1 MQFEHL
7 DASGCFGNTISQ
19 NQIRVK
25 QNNSS
30 TMKIHFQ
37 IFLFLLSVSFWS
49 CNSAAES
56 PYENISFV
64 QKKSMPGVASAVA
77 FAIDSVGYVTLGRDS
92 SGIFRK
98 ECWAYNPRLDTWT
111 KKTPFPGV
119 ARVKAVAVVLNGKA
133 YVGLGFSGNGV
144 YTEKAYLKDFW
155 MYDPKIDTWTKK
167 DSFPSTFTIGN
178 GYFVQNNTL
187 YITCGT
193 NGAGFNNEAWK
204 FVADD
209 GEKGNWEKI
218 NDFPGPARG
227 VGVGC
232 GNGEHFYFG
241 TGYRTFIENDWWE
254 YFPAS
259 DSWKQRKNMPDTG
272 RENAVALSV
281 NNRIFVATGRHFG
294 GNLTG
299 GHLKS
304 DVLEYDIAHNVW
316 YERGNMPASGRE
328 SAISFTIGGKGYIGF
343 GENDSKV
350 LNDFWSFEP

>member
-1 MQFEHL
+1 
-7 DASGCFGNTISQ
+7 
-19 NQIRVK
+19 
-25 QNNSS
+25 
-30 TMKIHFQ
+30 MKINNN
-37 IFLFLLSVSFWS
+37 IFYLFFSILFWG
-49 CNSAAES
+49 CNTAADS
-56 PYENISFV
+56 PYTAISFE
-64 QKKSMPGVASAVA
+64 KKSSMPGNGLASAVG
-77 FAIDSVGYVTLGRDS
+77 FAVDGKGYVTLGRDS
-92 SGIFRK
+92 NGTFRK
-98 ECWAYNPRLDTWT
+98 ECWEYDPTLDTWT
-111 KKTPFPGV
+111 KKAPFRGDF

-133 YVGLGFSGNGV
+133 YIGLGYSGNGV
-144 YTEKAYLKDFW
+144 YKESTYLKDFW
-155 MYDPKIDTWTKK
+155 MYDPKIDTWTEK
-167 DSFPSTFTIGN
+167 DSFPSTFAIGN

-209 GEKGNWEKI
+209 EPTGNWVKI

-254 YFPAS
+254 YFPTT
-259 DSWKQRKNMPDTG
+259 DSWKQRKSMPDNG

-281 NNRIFVATGRHFG
+281 DKRIFVATGRHFG

-304 DVLEYDIAHNVW
+304 DILEYDIDRNVW
-316 YERGNMPASGRE
+316 FERGNIPAGERE

-350 LNDFWSFEP
+350 LNDFWSFEPGNQ